1 MKRLIWG
8 IISVLVCS
16 CAGCGTKQEGEVAL
30 RELTRAEN
38 VMFDY
43 PDSALHILQAM
54 PVPAGEEQHA
64 LWCLLTTQAAYK
76 QFLPI
81 PSDSLIR
88 IAYDY
93 YRNTDDARRK
103 AMAALYMGGVNY
115 DLGRAEQAIRYYA
128 EADKYAALTD
138 DYTLRYLIMSSLG
151 TVYLYRDLADYALE
165 SGRKAYEYSR
175 KSPYRRYEVDALMGL
190 GRTYC
195 IKNSLDT
202 AIVYYHRAIDLASIS
217 DSASVTAIERELA
230 GIYINRGDHRQA
242 LSLLQNI
249 ITKDKSP
256 QFFYCLGETYLNL
269 ERYDSA
275 HYYLTQA
282 LHGANLYT
290 RTATY
295 ECLFRLSHQPAYR
308 KYMGAYGDSLFVY
321 QDSVLELDKGKEII
335 AYKEKYKHQ
344 KLVNENQR
352 LELEKAKVVYWLML
366 FVILVLFLV
375 ALFIYIHLRRQK
387 ALRRKEEELNK
398 LVLSLHENEALIKR
412 NTNYIAALEAEIAQS
427 SDTAEQLEE
436 QQKLVST
443 LQDENRRLQ
452 TENGKLKNRIEHQDV
467 SSYDS
472 TEIKRITEELYAVK
486 QQKEHLSA
494 WLVEEHPYLLAL
506 HSRPVYLKDEDLK
519 QLRQLT
525 DVIYA
530 EFCRRLHTDVP
541 ALSDNEITLCCLIKL
556 RFTVSEIA
564 VLLGISASSV
574 STGKFRIK
582 NKIYTALGIPPKKM
596 SLDLWI
602 WGY

>member
-16 CAGCGTKQEGEVAL
+16 CAGCGTKQEGEVTL

-103 AMAALYMGGVNY
+103 AMSALYMGGVNY
-115 DLGRAEQAIRYYA
+115 DLGRADEAIQYYL
-128 EADKYAALTD
+128 EAKTEVEKTD
-138 DYTLRYLIMSSLG
+138 DYKLGYLVMSGLG
-151 TVYLYRDLADYALE
+151 RLYLYRELASYSIDACKQAYHYAVKDSCKRYEMTSLHYIARSYCLLDSLDKAIKCYEQCSKMALE
-165 SGRKAYEYSR
+165 LHLPDFNNSIRKEIALVYMNKGSFQTALAMLKSLPLSSQTADMIGRS
-175 KSPYRRYEVDALMGL
+175 
-190 GRTYC
+190 
-195 IKNSLDT
+195 
-202 AIVYYHRAIDLASIS
+202 
-217 DSASVTAIERELA
+217 
-230 GIYINRGDHRQA
+230 
-242 LSLLQNI
+242 
-249 ITKDKSP
+249 
-256 QFFYCLGETYLNL
+256 YLNL
-269 ERYDSA
+269 HELDSA
-275 HYYLTQA
+275 YIYLNKA
-282 LHGANLYT
+282 LKTDNVYT
-290 RTATY
+290 RRSVY
-295 ECLFRLSHQPAYR
+295 NSLYKLSCYPEYQKLMR
-308 KYMGAYGDSLFVY
+308 ESCDSLLLY
-321 QDSVLELDKGKEII
+321 QDSVSKINKVKEVI
-335 AYKEKYKHQ
+335 AYKEKYEYQ

-494 WLVEEHPYLLAL
+494 WLVEKHPYLSAL

-574 STGKFRIK
+574 STGKFRVK

>member
-1 MKRLIWG
+1 MK
-8 IISVLVCS
+8 
-16 CAGCGTKQEGEVAL
+16 T
-30 RELTRAEN
+30 
-38 VMFDY
+38 
-43 PDSALHILQAM
+43 
-54 PVPAGEEQHA
+54 
-64 LWCLLTTQAAYK
+64 
-76 QFLPI
+76 
-81 PSDSLIR
+81 
-88 IAYDY
+88 
-93 YRNTDDARRK
+93 
-103 AMAALYMGGVNY
+103 
-115 DLGRAEQAIRYYA
+115 
-128 EADKYAALTD
+128 
-138 DYTLRYLIMSSLG
+138 
-151 TVYLYRDLADYALE
+151 
-165 SGRKAYEYSR
+165 SGWN
-175 KSPYRRYEVDALMGL
+175 
-190 GRTYC
+190 C
-195 IKNSLDT
+195 
-202 AIVYYHRAIDLASIS
+202 
-217 DSASVTAIERELA
+217 
-230 GIYINRGDHRQA
+230 
-242 LSLLQNI
+242 
-249 ITKDKSP
+249 
-256 QFFYCLGETYLNL
+256 
-269 ERYDSA
+269 
-275 HYYLTQA
+275 
-282 LHGANLYT
+282 
-290 RTATY
+290 
-295 ECLFRLSHQPAYR
+295 
-308 KYMGAYGDSLFVY
+308 
-321 QDSVLELDKGKEII
+321 
-335 AYKEKYKHQ
+335 
-344 KLVNENQR
+344 ENQR

-494 WLVEEHPYLLAL
+494 WLVEKHPYLSAL

-574 STGKFRIK
+574 STGKFRVK

>member
-16 CAGCGTKQEGEVAL
+16 WAGCGTKQEGEVTL

-54 PVPAGEEQHA
+54 PVPAGKEQHA

-76 QFLPI
+76 QFMPI

-103 AMAALYMGGVNY
+103 AMSALYMGGVNY
-115 DLGRAEQAIRYYA
+115 DLGRADEAIQYYL
-128 EADKYAALTD
+128 EAKTEVEKTD
-138 DYTLRYLIMSSLG
+138 DYKLGYLVMSGLG
-151 TVYLYRDLADYALE
+151 RLYLYRELASYSIDACKQAYHYAVKDSCKRYEMTSLHYIARSYCLLDSLDKAIKCYEQCSKMALE
-165 SGRKAYEYSR
+165 LHLPDFNNSIRKEIALVYMNKGSFQTALAMLKSLPLSSQTADMIGRS
-175 KSPYRRYEVDALMGL
+175 
-190 GRTYC
+190 
-195 IKNSLDT
+195 
-202 AIVYYHRAIDLASIS
+202 
-217 DSASVTAIERELA
+217 
-230 GIYINRGDHRQA
+230 
-242 LSLLQNI
+242 
-249 ITKDKSP
+249 
-256 QFFYCLGETYLNL
+256 YLNL
-269 ERYDSA
+269 HELDSA
-275 HYYLTQA
+275 YIYLNKA
-282 LHGANLYT
+282 LKTDNVYT
-290 RTATY
+290 RRSVY
-295 ECLFRLSHQPAYR
+295 NSLYKLSCYPEYQKLMR
-308 KYMGAYGDSLFVY
+308 ESCDSLLLY
-321 QDSVLELDKGKEII
+321 QDSVSKINKVKEVI
-335 AYKEKYKHQ
+335 AYKEKYEYQ

-494 WLVEEHPYLLAL
+494 WLVEEHPYLSAL

-574 STGKFRIK
+574 STGKFRVK

>member
-16 CAGCGTKQEGEVAL
+16 CAGCGTKQDGEVAL

-76 QFLPI
+76 QFMPI

-103 AMAALYMGGVNY
+103 AMSALYMGGVNY
-115 DLGRAEQAIRYYA
+115 DLGRADEAIQYYL
-128 EADKYAALTD
+128 EAKTEVEKTD
-138 DYTLRYLIMSSLG
+138 DYKLGYLVMSGLG
-151 TVYLYRDLADYALE
+151 RLYLYRELASYSIDACKQAYHYAVKDSCKRYEMTSLHYIARSYCLLDSLDKAIKCYEQCSKMALE
-165 SGRKAYEYSR
+165 LHLPDFNNSIRKEIALVYMNKGSFQTALAMLKSLPLSSQTADMIGRS
-175 KSPYRRYEVDALMGL
+175 
-190 GRTYC
+190 
-195 IKNSLDT
+195 
-202 AIVYYHRAIDLASIS
+202 
-217 DSASVTAIERELA
+217 
-230 GIYINRGDHRQA
+230 
-242 LSLLQNI
+242 
-249 ITKDKSP
+249 
-256 QFFYCLGETYLNL
+256 YLNL
-269 ERYDSA
+269 HELDSA
-275 HYYLTQA
+275 YIYLNKA
-282 LHGANLYT
+282 LKTDNVYT
-290 RTATY
+290 RRSVY
-295 ECLFRLSHQPAYR
+295 NSLYKLSCYPEYQKLMR
-308 KYMGAYGDSLFVY
+308 ESCDSLLLY
-321 QDSVLELDKGKEII
+321 QDSVSKINKVKEVI
-335 AYKEKYKHQ
+335 AYKEKYEYQ

-494 WLVEEHPYLLAL
+494 WLVEEHPYLSAL

-574 STGKFRIK
+574 STGKFRVK

>member
-16 CAGCGTKQEGEVAL
+16 CAGCGTKQDGEVAL

-54 PVPAGEEQHA
+54 PVPAGKEQHA

-76 QFLPI
+76 QFMPI

-103 AMAALYMGGVNY
+103 AMSALYMGGVNY
-115 DLGRAEQAIRYYA
+115 DLGRADEAIQYYL
-128 EADKYAALTD
+128 EAKTEVEKTD
-138 DYTLRYLIMSSLG
+138 DYKLGYLVMSGLG
-151 TVYLYRDLADYALE
+151 RLYLYRELASYSIDACKQAYHYAVKDSCKRYEMTSLHYIARSYCLLDSLDKAIKCYEQCSKMALE
-165 SGRKAYEYSR
+165 LHLPDFNNSIRKEIALVYMNKGSFQTALAMLKSLPLSSQTADMIGRS
-175 KSPYRRYEVDALMGL
+175 
-190 GRTYC
+190 
-195 IKNSLDT
+195 
-202 AIVYYHRAIDLASIS
+202 
-217 DSASVTAIERELA
+217 
-230 GIYINRGDHRQA
+230 
-242 LSLLQNI
+242 
-249 ITKDKSP
+249 
-256 QFFYCLGETYLNL
+256 YLNL
-269 ERYDSA
+269 HELDSA
-275 HYYLTQA
+275 YIYLNKA
-282 LHGANLYT
+282 LKTDNVYT
-290 RTATY
+290 RRSVY
-295 ECLFRLSHQPAYR
+295 NSLYKLSCYPEYQKLMR
-308 KYMGAYGDSLFVY
+308 ESCDSLLLY
-321 QDSVLELDKGKEII
+321 QDSVSKINKVKEVI
-335 AYKEKYKHQ
+335 AYKEKYEYQ

-443 LQDENRRLQ
+443 LQDENRRLR

-494 WLVEEHPYLLAL
+494 WLVEEHPYLSAL

-582 NKIYTALGIPPKKM
+582 NKIYTTLGIPPKKM

>member
-16 CAGCGTKQEGEVAL
+16 WAGCGTKQEGEVTL

-103 AMAALYMGGVNY
+103 AMSALYMGGVNY
-115 DLGRAEQAIRYYA
+115 DLGRADEAIQYYL
-128 EADKYAALTD
+128 EAKTEVEKTD
-138 DYTLRYLIMSSLG
+138 DYKLGYLVMSGLG
-151 TVYLYRDLADYALE
+151 RLYLYRELASYSIDACKQAYHYAVKDSCKRYEMTSLHYIARSYCLLDSLDKAIKCYEQCSKMALE
-165 SGRKAYEYSR
+165 LHLPDFNNSIRKEIALVYMNKGSFQTALAMLKSLPLSSQTADMIGRS
-175 KSPYRRYEVDALMGL
+175 
-190 GRTYC
+190 
-195 IKNSLDT
+195 
-202 AIVYYHRAIDLASIS
+202 
-217 DSASVTAIERELA
+217 
-230 GIYINRGDHRQA
+230 
-242 LSLLQNI
+242 
-249 ITKDKSP
+249 
-256 QFFYCLGETYLNL
+256 YLNL
-269 ERYDSA
+269 HELDSA
-275 HYYLTQA
+275 YIYLNKA
-282 LHGANLYT
+282 LKTDNVYT
-290 RTATY
+290 RRSVY
-295 ECLFRLSHQPAYR
+295 NSLYKLSCYPEYQKLMR
-308 KYMGAYGDSLFVY
+308 ESCDSLLLY
-321 QDSVLELDKGKEII
+321 QDSVSKINKVKEVI
-335 AYKEKYKHQ
+335 AYKEKYEYQ

-494 WLVEEHPYLLAL
+494 WLVEEHPYLSAL

>member
-16 CAGCGTKQEGEVAL
+16 CAGCGTKQDGEVAL

-54 PVPAGEEQHA
+54 PVPAGKEQHA

-76 QFLPI
+76 QFMPI

-103 AMAALYMGGVNY
+103 AMSALYMGGVNY
-115 DLGRAEQAIRYYA
+115 DLGRADEAIQYYL
-128 EADKYAALTD
+128 EAKTEVEKTD
-138 DYTLRYLIMSSLG
+138 DYKLGYLVMSGLG
-151 TVYLYRDLADYALE
+151 RLYLYRELASYSIDACKQAYHYAVKDSCKRYEMTSLHYIARSYCLLDSLDKAIKCYEQCSKMALE
-165 SGRKAYEYSR
+165 LHLPDFNNSIRKEIALVYMNKGSFQTALAMLKSLPLSSQTADMIGRS
-175 KSPYRRYEVDALMGL
+175 
-190 GRTYC
+190 
-195 IKNSLDT
+195 
-202 AIVYYHRAIDLASIS
+202 
-217 DSASVTAIERELA
+217 
-230 GIYINRGDHRQA
+230 
-242 LSLLQNI
+242 
-249 ITKDKSP
+249 
-256 QFFYCLGETYLNL
+256 YLNL
-269 ERYDSA
+269 HELDSA
-275 HYYLTQA
+275 YIYLNKA
-282 LHGANLYT
+282 LKTDNVYT
-290 RTATY
+290 RRSVY
-295 ECLFRLSHQPAYR
+295 NSLYKLSCYPEYQKLMR
-308 KYMGAYGDSLFVY
+308 ESCDSLLLY
-321 QDSVLELDKGKEII
+321 QDSVSKINKVKEVI

-452 TENGKLKNRIEHQDV
+452 TENGKLKNQIEHQDV

-494 WLVEEHPYLLAL
+494 WLVEEHPYLSAL

-582 NKIYTALGIPPKKM
+582 NKIYTALGIPSKKM

>member
-16 CAGCGTKQEGEVAL
+16 WAGCGTKQEGEVTL

-115 DLGRAEQAIRYYA
+115 DLGRADEAIQYYL
-128 EADKYAALTD
+128 EAKTEVEKTD
-138 DYTLRYLIMSSLG
+138 DYKLGYLVMSGLG
-151 TVYLYRDLADYALE
+151 RLYLYRELASYSIDACKQAYHYAVKDSCKRYEMTSLHYIARSYCLLDSLDKAIKCYEQCSKMALE
-165 SGRKAYEYSR
+165 LHLPDFNNSIRKEIALVYMNKGSFQTALAMLKSLPLSSQTADMIGRS
-175 KSPYRRYEVDALMGL
+175 
-190 GRTYC
+190 
-195 IKNSLDT
+195 
-202 AIVYYHRAIDLASIS
+202 
-217 DSASVTAIERELA
+217 
-230 GIYINRGDHRQA
+230 
-242 LSLLQNI
+242 
-249 ITKDKSP
+249 
-256 QFFYCLGETYLNL
+256 YLNL
-269 ERYDSA
+269 HELDSA
-275 HYYLTQA
+275 YIYLNKA
-282 LHGANLYT
+282 LKTDNVYT
-290 RTATY
+290 RRSVY
-295 ECLFRLSHQPAYR
+295 NSLYKLSCYPEYQKLMR
-308 KYMGAYGDSLFVY
+308 ESCDSLLLY
-321 QDSVLELDKGKEII
+321 QDSVSKINKVKEVI
-335 AYKEKYKHQ
+335 AYKEKYEYQ

-494 WLVEEHPYLLAL
+494 WLVEEHPYLSAL

-574 STGKFRIK
+574 STGKFRVK
-582 NKIYTALGIPPKKM
+582 NKIYTTLGIPPKKM

>member
-16 CAGCGTKQEGEVAL
+16 CAGCGTKQEDEVTL

-54 PVPAGEEQHA
+54 PVPAGKEQHA

-76 QFLPI
+76 QFMPI

-103 AMAALYMGGVNY
+103 AMSALYMGGVNY
-115 DLGRAEQAIRYYA
+115 DLGRADEAIQYYL
-128 EADKYAALTD
+128 EAKTEVEKTD
-138 DYTLRYLIMSSLG
+138 DYKLGYLVMSGLG
-151 TVYLYRDLADYALE
+151 RLYLYRELASYSIDACKQAYHYAVKDSCKRYEMTSLHYIARSYCLLDSLDKAIKCYEQCSKMALE
-165 SGRKAYEYSR
+165 LHLPDFNNSIRKEIALVYMNKGSFQTALAMLKSLPLSSQTADMIGRS
-175 KSPYRRYEVDALMGL
+175 
-190 GRTYC
+190 
-195 IKNSLDT
+195 
-202 AIVYYHRAIDLASIS
+202 
-217 DSASVTAIERELA
+217 
-230 GIYINRGDHRQA
+230 
-242 LSLLQNI
+242 
-249 ITKDKSP
+249 
-256 QFFYCLGETYLNL
+256 YLNL
-269 ERYDSA
+269 HELDSA
-275 HYYLTQA
+275 YIYLNKA
-282 LHGANLYT
+282 LKTDNVYT
-290 RTATY
+290 RRSVY
-295 ECLFRLSHQPAYR
+295 NSLYKLSCYPEYQKLMR
-308 KYMGAYGDSLFVY
+308 ESCDSLLLY
-321 QDSVLELDKGKEII
+321 QDSVSKINKVKEVI
-335 AYKEKYKHQ
+335 AYKEKYEYQ

-494 WLVEEHPYLLAL
+494 WLVEKHPYLSAL

-574 STGKFRIK
+574 STGKFRVK

>member
-1 MKRLIWG
+1 
-8 IISVLVCS
+8 
-16 CAGCGTKQEGEVAL
+16 
-30 RELTRAEN
+30 
-38 VMFDY
+38 
-43 PDSALHILQAM
+43 
-54 PVPAGEEQHA
+54 
-64 LWCLLTTQAAYK
+64 
-76 QFLPI
+76 
-81 PSDSLIR
+81 
-88 IAYDY
+88 
-93 YRNTDDARRK
+93 
-103 AMAALYMGGVNY
+103 MGGVNY

-128 EADKYAALTD
+128 KADKYASLTD

-175 KSPYRRYEVDALMGL
+175 KSPYRRYEVDALMSL
-190 GRTYC
+190 GRSYC
-195 IKNSLDT
+195 VKNSLDT
-202 AIVYYHRAIDLASIS
+202 AIVYYREAMKVALVS
-217 DSASVTAIERELA
+217 DSANVKTINRELA
-230 GIYINRGDHRQA
+230 DIYINRGDYRQA
-242 LSLLQNI
+242 LSLLQSI
-249 ITKDKSP
+249 ITQDKSS

-269 ERYDSA
+269 AQYDSA
-275 HYYLTQA
+275 HYYLNRA
-282 LHGANLYT
+282 LHTANIYT

-295 ECLFRLSHQPAYR
+295 ECLFRLSHQPEYR
-308 KYMGAYGDSLFVY
+308 KYMGTYGDSLFVY

-366 FVILVLFLV
+366 SVILVLFLV
-375 ALFIYIHLRRQK
+375 VLLIYLHLRRQK

-427 SDTAEQLEE
+427 SYTAEQLEE

-452 TENGKLKNRIEHQDV
+452 TENSKLKNRIEHQDV

-472 TEIKRITEELYAVK
+472 TEIKRITEKLYAVK

-494 WLVEEHPYLLAL
+494 WLVEEHPYLSAL
-506 HSRPVYLKDEDLK
+506 HSCPVYLKDEDLK

-582 NKIYTALGIPPKKM
+582 NKIYTALGIPPKKI

>member
-16 CAGCGTKQEGEVAL
+16 CAGCGTKQEDEVTL

-54 PVPAGEEQHA
+54 PVPAGKEQHA

-76 QFLPI
+76 QFMPI

-103 AMAALYMGGVNY
+103 AMSALYMGGVNY
-115 DLGRAEQAIRYYA
+115 DLGRADEAIQYYL
-128 EADKYAALTD
+128 EAKTEVEKTD
-138 DYTLRYLIMSSLG
+138 DYKLGYLVMSGLG
-151 TVYLYRDLADYALE
+151 RLYLYRELASYSIDACKQAYHYAVKDSCKRYEMTSLHYIARSYCLLDSLDKAIKCYEQCSKMALE
-165 SGRKAYEYSR
+165 LHLPDFNNSIRKEIALVYMNKGSFQTALAMLKSLPLSSQTADMIGRS
-175 KSPYRRYEVDALMGL
+175 
-190 GRTYC
+190 
-195 IKNSLDT
+195 
-202 AIVYYHRAIDLASIS
+202 
-217 DSASVTAIERELA
+217 
-230 GIYINRGDHRQA
+230 
-242 LSLLQNI
+242 
-249 ITKDKSP
+249 
-256 QFFYCLGETYLNL
+256 YLNL
-269 ERYDSA
+269 HELDSA
-275 HYYLTQA
+275 YIYLNKA
-282 LHGANLYT
+282 LKTDNVYT
-290 RTATY
+290 RRSVY
-295 ECLFRLSHQPAYR
+295 NSLYKLSCYPEYQKLMR
-308 KYMGAYGDSLFVY
+308 ESCDSLLLY
-321 QDSVLELDKGKEII
+321 QDSVSKINKVKEVI
-335 AYKEKYKHQ
+335 AYKEKYEYQ

-494 WLVEEHPYLLAL
+494 WLVEEHPYLSAL

-574 STGKFRIK
+574 STGKFRVK

>member
-16 CAGCGTKQEGEVAL
+16 CAGCGTKQDGEVAL

-54 PVPAGEEQHA
+54 PVPAGKEQHA

-76 QFLPI
+76 QFMPI

-103 AMAALYMGGVNY
+103 AMSALYMGGVNY
-115 DLGRAEQAIRYYA
+115 DLGRADEAIQYYL
-128 EADKYAALTD
+128 EAKTEVEKTD
-138 DYTLRYLIMSSLG
+138 DYKLGYLVMSGLG
-151 TVYLYRDLADYALE
+151 RLYLYRELASYSIDACKQAYHYAVKDSCKRYEMTSLHYIARSYCLLDSLDKAIKCYEQCSKMALE
-165 SGRKAYEYSR
+165 LHLPDFNNSIRKEIALVYMNKGSFQTALAMLKSLPLSSQTADMIGRS
-175 KSPYRRYEVDALMGL
+175 
-190 GRTYC
+190 
-195 IKNSLDT
+195 
-202 AIVYYHRAIDLASIS
+202 
-217 DSASVTAIERELA
+217 
-230 GIYINRGDHRQA
+230 
-242 LSLLQNI
+242 
-249 ITKDKSP
+249 
-256 QFFYCLGETYLNL
+256 YLNL
-269 ERYDSA
+269 HELDSA
-275 HYYLTQA
+275 YIYLNKA
-282 LHGANLYT
+282 LKTDNVYT
-290 RTATY
+290 RRSVY
-295 ECLFRLSHQPAYR
+295 NSLYKLSCYPEYQKLMR
-308 KYMGAYGDSLFVY
+308 ESCDSLLLY
-321 QDSVLELDKGKEII
+321 QDSVSKINKVKEVI
-335 AYKEKYKHQ
+335 AYKEKYEYQ

-494 WLVEEHPYLLAL
+494 WLVEKHPYLSAL

-574 STGKFRIK
+574 STGKFRVK

>member
-16 CAGCGTKQEGEVAL
+16 CAGCGTKQDGEVAL

-54 PVPAGEEQHA
+54 PVPAGKEQHA

-76 QFLPI
+76 QFMPI

-103 AMAALYMGGVNY
+103 AMSALYMGGVNY
-115 DLGRAEQAIRYYA
+115 DLGRADEAIQYYL
-128 EADKYAALTD
+128 EAKTEVEKTD
-138 DYTLRYLIMSSLG
+138 DYKLGYLVMSGLG
-151 TVYLYRDLADYALE
+151 RLYLYRELASYSIDACKQAYHYAVKDSCKRYEMTSLHYIARSYCLLDSLDKAIKCYEQCSKMALE
-165 SGRKAYEYSR
+165 LHLPDFNNSIRKEIALVYMNKGSFQTALAMLKSLPLSSQTADMIGRS
-175 KSPYRRYEVDALMGL
+175 
-190 GRTYC
+190 
-195 IKNSLDT
+195 
-202 AIVYYHRAIDLASIS
+202 
-217 DSASVTAIERELA
+217 
-230 GIYINRGDHRQA
+230 
-242 LSLLQNI
+242 
-249 ITKDKSP
+249 
-256 QFFYCLGETYLNL
+256 YLNL
-269 ERYDSA
+269 HELDSA
-275 HYYLTQA
+275 YIYLNKA
-282 LHGANLYT
+282 LKTDNVYT
-290 RTATY
+290 RRSVY
-295 ECLFRLSHQPAYR
+295 NSLYKLSCYPEYQKLMR
-308 KYMGAYGDSLFVY
+308 ESCDSLLLY
-321 QDSVLELDKGKEII
+321 QDSVSKINKVKEVI
-335 AYKEKYKHQ
+335 AYKEKYEYQ

-366 FVILVLFLV
+366 SVTLVLFLV
-375 ALFIYIHLRRQK
+375 ALFTYVHLHRQK

-427 SDTAEQLEE
+427 SYTAEQLEE

-443 LQDENRRLQ
+443 LQDENRQLQ

-467 SSYDS
+467 SLYES
-472 TEIKRITEELYAVK
+472 TEVKRITEELYAVK

-494 WLVEEHPYLLAL
+494 WLVEKHPYLSAL

-530 EFCRRLHTDVP
+530 EFCRRLYTDVP

-574 STGKFRIK
+574 STGKFRVK

>member
-16 CAGCGTKQEGEVAL
+16 CAGCGTKQDGEVAL

-54 PVPAGEEQHA
+54 PVPAGKEQHA

-76 QFLPI
+76 QFMPI

-103 AMAALYMGGVNY
+103 AMSALYMGGVNY
-115 DLGRAEQAIRYYA
+115 DLGRADEAIQYYL
-128 EADKYAALTD
+128 EAKTEVEKTD
-138 DYTLRYLIMSSLG
+138 DYKLGYLVMSGLG
-151 TVYLYRDLADYALE
+151 RLYLYRELASYSIDACKQAYHYAVKDSCKRYEMTSLHYIARSYCLLDSLDKAIKCYEQCSKMALE
-165 SGRKAYEYSR
+165 LHLPDFNNSIRKEIALVYMNKGSFQTALAMLKSLPLSSQTADMIGRS
-175 KSPYRRYEVDALMGL
+175 
-190 GRTYC
+190 
-195 IKNSLDT
+195 
-202 AIVYYHRAIDLASIS
+202 
-217 DSASVTAIERELA
+217 
-230 GIYINRGDHRQA
+230 
-242 LSLLQNI
+242 
-249 ITKDKSP
+249 
-256 QFFYCLGETYLNL
+256 YLNL
-269 ERYDSA
+269 HELDSA
-275 HYYLTQA
+275 YIYLNKA
-282 LHGANLYT
+282 LKTDNVYT
-290 RTATY
+290 RRSVY
-295 ECLFRLSHQPAYR
+295 NSLYKLSCYPEYQKLMR
-308 KYMGAYGDSLFVY
+308 ESCDSLLLY
-321 QDSVLELDKGKEII
+321 QDSVSKINKVKEVI
-335 AYKEKYKHQ
+335 AYKEKYEYQ

-494 WLVEEHPYLLAL
+494 WLVEEHPYLSAL

-574 STGKFRIK
+574 STGKFRVK

>member
-16 CAGCGTKQEGEVAL
+16 CAGCGTKQDGEVAL

-54 PVPAGEEQHA
+54 PVPAGKEQHA

-76 QFLPI
+76 QFMPI

-103 AMAALYMGGVNY
+103 AMSALYMGGVNY
-115 DLGRAEQAIRYYA
+115 DLGRADEAIQYYL
-128 EADKYAALTD
+128 EAKTEVEKTD
-138 DYTLRYLIMSSLG
+138 DYKLGYLVMSGLG
-151 TVYLYRDLADYALE
+151 RLYLYRELASYSIDACKQAYHYAVKDSCKRYEMTSLHYIARSYCLLDSLDKAIKCYEQCSKMALE
-165 SGRKAYEYSR
+165 LHLPDFNNSIRKEIALVYMNKGSFQTALAMLKSLPLSSQTADMIGRS
-175 KSPYRRYEVDALMGL
+175 
-190 GRTYC
+190 
-195 IKNSLDT
+195 
-202 AIVYYHRAIDLASIS
+202 
-217 DSASVTAIERELA
+217 
-230 GIYINRGDHRQA
+230 
-242 LSLLQNI
+242 
-249 ITKDKSP
+249 
-256 QFFYCLGETYLNL
+256 YLNL
-269 ERYDSA
+269 HELDSA
-275 HYYLTQA
+275 YIYLNKA
-282 LHGANLYT
+282 LKTDNVYT
-290 RTATY
+290 RRSVY
-295 ECLFRLSHQPAYR
+295 NSLYKLSCYPEYQKLMR
-308 KYMGAYGDSLFVY
+308 ESCDSLLLY
-321 QDSVLELDKGKEII
+321 QDSVSKINKVKEVI
-335 AYKEKYKHQ
+335 AYKEKYEHQ

-427 SDTAEQLEE
+427 SDTAEQLEK

-494 WLVEEHPYLLAL
+494 WLVEEHPYLSAL

-574 STGKFRIK
+574 STGKFRVK

>member
-16 CAGCGTKQEGEVAL
+16 WAGCGTKQEGEVTL

-64 LWCLLTTQAAYK
+64 LWCLLTTQATYK

-93 YRNTDDARRK
+93 YRNTDDIRRK

-128 EADKYAALTD
+128 EADKYAGETD
-138 DYTLRYLIMSSLG
+138 DYTLRYLIMSSLNA
-151 TVYLYRDLADYALE
+151 VYLYRDLANYALE
-165 SGRKAYEYSR
+165 SGRKAYEYSC
-175 KSPYRRYEVDALMGL
+175 KSPYRQYEVDALIDL
-190 GRTYC
+190 GRAYC
-195 IKNSLDT
+195 LKNSLDT
-202 AIVYYHRAIDLASIS
+202 AIVYYHRAIDLALVL
-217 DSASVTAIERELA
+217 DSLMAQKYIGELA
-230 GIYINRGDHRQA
+230 GIYINRGDYYKA
-242 LSLLQNI
+242 LSLKQSVM
-249 ITKDKSP
+249 DKYESP
-256 QFFYCLGETYLNL
+256 QSLFCFGEIYLNL
-269 ERYDSA
+269 AKYDSA
-275 HYYLTQA
+275 YYYLNRA
-282 LHGANLYT
+282 LNTNNLYT
-290 RTATY
+290 RTAVY
-295 ECLFRLSHQPAYR
+295 KCLFRLSHQPEYQ
-308 KYMGAYGDSLFVY
+308 KYMGTYGDSLFVY

-352 LELEKAKVVYWLML
+352 LELEKAKVIYWLML

-412 NTNYIAALEAEIAQS
+412 NTNYIAALESEIAQS

-472 TEIKRITEELYAVK
+472 TEIKRITEKLYAVK

-530 EFCRRLHTDVP
+530 EFCQRLHTDVP

-574 STGKFRIK
+574 STGKFRVK
-582 NKIYTALGIPPKKM
+582 NKIYTALGIPPKKI

>member
-16 CAGCGTKQEGEVAL
+16 WAGCGTKQEGEVTL

-103 AMAALYMGGVNY
+103 AMSALYMGGVNY
-115 DLGRAEQAIRYYA
+115 DLGRADEAIQYYL
-128 EADKYAALTD
+128 EAKTEVEKTD
-138 DYTLRYLIMSSLG
+138 DYKLGYLVMSGLG
-151 TVYLYRDLADYALE
+151 RLYLYRELASYSIDACKQAYHYAVKDSCKRYEMTSLHYIARSYCLLDSLDKAIKCYEQCSKMALE
-165 SGRKAYEYSR
+165 LHLPDFNNSIRKEIALVYMNKGSFQTALAMLKSLPLSSQTADMIGRS
-175 KSPYRRYEVDALMGL
+175 
-190 GRTYC
+190 
-195 IKNSLDT
+195 
-202 AIVYYHRAIDLASIS
+202 
-217 DSASVTAIERELA
+217 
-230 GIYINRGDHRQA
+230 
-242 LSLLQNI
+242 
-249 ITKDKSP
+249 
-256 QFFYCLGETYLNL
+256 YLNL
-269 ERYDSA
+269 HELDSA
-275 HYYLTQA
+275 YIYLNKA
-282 LHGANLYT
+282 LKTDNVYT
-290 RTATY
+290 RRSVY
-295 ECLFRLSHQPAYR
+295 NSLYKLSCYPEYQKLMR
-308 KYMGAYGDSLFVY
+308 ESCDSLLLY
-321 QDSVLELDKGKEII
+321 QDSVSKINKVKEVI
-335 AYKEKYKHQ
+335 AYKEKYEYQ

-494 WLVEEHPYLLAL
+494 WLVEKHPYLSAL

>member
-16 CAGCGTKQEGEVAL
+16 CAGCGTKQEDEVTL

-54 PVPAGEEQHA
+54 PVPVGEEQHA

-93 YRNTDDARRK
+93 YRHTDDARRK
-103 AMAALYMGGVNY
+103 AMSAFYMGGVNY
-115 DLGRAEQAIRYYA
+115 DLGRADEAMQYYL
-128 EADKYAALTD
+128 EAKTEVEKTD
-138 DYTLRYLIMSSLG
+138 DYKLGYLVMSGLG
-151 TVYLYRDLADYALE
+151 RLYLYREFASYSIDACKQAYHYAVKDSCKRYEMTSLHYIARSYCLLDSLDKAIKCYEQCSKMALE
-165 SGRKAYEYSR
+165 LHLPDFNNSIRKEIALVYMNKGSFQTALAML
-175 KSPYRRYEVDALMGL
+175 KSLPL
-190 GRTYC
+190 
-195 IKNSLDT
+195 
-202 AIVYYHRAIDLASIS
+202 
-217 DSASVTAIERELA
+217 
-230 GIYINRGDHRQA
+230 
-242 LSLLQNI
+242 
-249 ITKDKSP
+249 SP
-256 QFFYCLGETYLNL
+256 QTADMIGRSYLNL
-269 ERYDSA
+269 HELDSA
-275 HYYLTQA
+275 YIYLNKA
-282 LHGANLYT
+282 LKTNNVYT
-290 RTATY
+290 RRSVY
-295 ECLFRLSHQPAYR
+295 NSLYKLSCYPEYQKLMR
-308 KYMGAYGDSLFVY
+308 ESCDSLLLY
-321 QDSVLELDKGKEII
+321 QDSVFKINKVKEVI

-366 FVILVLFLV
+366 SVILVLFLV
-375 ALFIYIHLRRQK
+375 VLLIYLHLRRQK

-398 LVLSLHENEALIKR
+398 LVLSLHENETLIKR

-427 SDTAEQLEE
+427 SYTAEQLEE

-452 TENGKLKNRIEHQDV
+452 TENSKLKNRIEHQDV

-472 TEIKRITEELYAVK
+472 TEIKRITEKLYAVK

-494 WLVEEHPYLLAL
+494 WLVEEHPYLSAL
-506 HSRPVYLKDEDLK
+506 HSCPVYLKDEDLK

-582 NKIYTALGIPPKKM
+582 NKIYTALGIPSKKM

-602 WGY
+602 WRY

>member
-16 CAGCGTKQEGEVAL
+16 WAGCGTKQEGEVTL

-115 DLGRAEQAIRYYA
+115 DLGRADEAIQYYL
-128 EADKYAALTD
+128 EAKTEVEKTD
-138 DYTLRYLIMSSLG
+138 DYKLGYLVMSGLG
-151 TVYLYRDLADYALE
+151 RLYLYRELASYSIDACKQAYHYAVKDSCKRYEMTSLHYIARSYCLLDSLDKAIKCYEQCSKMALE
-165 SGRKAYEYSR
+165 LHLPDFNNSIRKEIALVYMNKGSFQTALAMLKSLPLSSQTADMIGRS
-175 KSPYRRYEVDALMGL
+175 
-190 GRTYC
+190 
-195 IKNSLDT
+195 
-202 AIVYYHRAIDLASIS
+202 
-217 DSASVTAIERELA
+217 
-230 GIYINRGDHRQA
+230 
-242 LSLLQNI
+242 
-249 ITKDKSP
+249 
-256 QFFYCLGETYLNL
+256 YLNL
-269 ERYDSA
+269 HELDSA
-275 HYYLTQA
+275 YIYLNKA
-282 LHGANLYT
+282 LKTDNVYT
-290 RTATY
+290 RRSVY
-295 ECLFRLSHQPAYR
+295 NSLYKLSCYPEYQKLMR
-308 KYMGAYGDSLFVY
+308 ESCDSLLLY
-321 QDSVLELDKGKEII
+321 QDSVSKINKVKEVI
-335 AYKEKYKHQ
+335 AYKEKYEYQ

-494 WLVEEHPYLLAL
+494 WLVEEHPYLSAL

-574 STGKFRIK
+574 STGKFRVK

>member
-115 DLGRAEQAIRYYA
+115 DLGRAEKAIRYYA
-128 EADKYAALTD
+128 EADKYAGETD
-138 DYTLRYLIMSSLG
+138 DYTLRYLIMSSLNA
-151 TVYLYRDLADYALE
+151 VYLYRDLADYALE
-165 SGRKAYEYSR
+165 SGRRAYEYSR
-175 KSPYRRYEVDALMGL
+175 KSPYRRYEVDALIDL
-190 GRTYC
+190 GRAYC
-195 IKNSLDT
+195 LKNSLDT
-202 AIVYYHRAIDLASIS
+202 AIVYYHRAIDLALVL
-217 DSASVTAIERELA
+217 DSLMAQKYIGELA
-230 GIYINRGDHRQA
+230 GIYINRGDYHKA
-242 LSLLQNI
+242 LSLKQSVM
-249 ITKDKSP
+249 DKYESP
-256 QFFYCLGETYLNL
+256 QSLFCFGEIYLNL
-269 ERYDSA
+269 AKYDSA
-275 HYYLTQA
+275 YYYLNRA
-282 LHGANLYT
+282 LNTNNLYT
-290 RTATY
+290 RTAVY
-295 ECLFRLSHQPAYR
+295 KCLFRLSHQPAYR
-308 KYMGAYGDSLFVY
+308 KYMGTYGDSLFVY

-352 LELEKAKVVYWLML
+352 LELEKAEVVYWLML

-472 TEIKRITEELYAVK
+472 TEIKRITEKLYAVK

-574 STGKFRIK
+574 STGKFRVK

>member
-16 CAGCGTKQEGEVAL
+16 CAGCGTKQEDEVTL

-115 DLGRAEQAIRYYA
+115 DLGRADEAIQYYL
-128 EADKYAALTD
+128 EAKTEVEKTD
-138 DYTLRYLIMSSLG
+138 DYKLGYLVMSGLG
-151 TVYLYRDLADYALE
+151 RLYLYRELASYSIDACKQAYHYAVKDSCKRYEMTSLHYIARSYCLLDSLDKAIKCYEQCSKMALE
-165 SGRKAYEYSR
+165 LHLPDFNNSIRKEIALVYMNKGSFQTALAMLKSLPLSSQTADMIGRS
-175 KSPYRRYEVDALMGL
+175 
-190 GRTYC
+190 
-195 IKNSLDT
+195 
-202 AIVYYHRAIDLASIS
+202 
-217 DSASVTAIERELA
+217 
-230 GIYINRGDHRQA
+230 
-242 LSLLQNI
+242 
-249 ITKDKSP
+249 
-256 QFFYCLGETYLNL
+256 YLNL
-269 ERYDSA
+269 HELDSA
-275 HYYLTQA
+275 YIYLNKA
-282 LHGANLYT
+282 LKTDNVYT
-290 RTATY
+290 RRSVY
-295 ECLFRLSHQPAYR
+295 NSLYKLSCYPEYQKLMR
-308 KYMGAYGDSLFVY
+308 ESCDSLLLY
-321 QDSVLELDKGKEII
+321 QDSVSKINKVKEVI
-335 AYKEKYKHQ
+335 AYKEKYEYQ

-494 WLVEEHPYLLAL
+494 WLVEEHPYLSAL

-574 STGKFRIK
+574 STGKFRVK